1 MHKTFIMKV
10 RKMEMVINKVTF
22 AETEEIDLIYYAN
35 LNWKESAKNA
45 ELMRKMV
52 WNKEYELP
60 ISKELRLRN
69 LKDDDYD
76 FE

>member
-1 MHKTFIMKV
+1 
-10 RKMEMVINKVTF
+10 MVIKKVTF
-22 AETEEIDLIYYAN
+22 AEAEELDLAYYAN
-35 LNWKESAKNA
+35 LHWKESAKNA

-52 WNKEYELP
+52 WNNEYKLP
-60 ISKELRLRN
+60 LNKELRLRD